1 MVDEKDRVLKTLLDE
16 DKKQGNFFSLHYT
29 LEKAHP
35 DLDRDDI
42 LRILERF
49 ESQRLINLSAKR
61 IKGTPFVRV
70 NAAAYTFFN
79 NREQRQ
85 AAEEAAKAEAD
96 ALALAEIEDWEDRSW
111 NYKMLSIGFIA
122 GLISGIAL
130 MWLKGKFFA

>member
-79 NREQRQ
+79 NGEQRQ

>member
-49 ESQRLINLSAKR
+49 EAQRLINLSAKR

>member
-130 MWLKGKFFA
+130 MWIKGKFFA

>member
-1 MVDEKDRVLKTLLDE
+1 MDEKDRVLKTLLDE

-29 LEKAHP
+29 LDKAHP

-49 ESQRLINLSAKR
+49 EAKRLISLSAKR

-70 NAAAYTFFN
+70 NSAAYSYYN

-85 AAEEAAKAEAD
+85 AAEDAAKAEAESQ
-96 ALALAEIEDWEDRSW
+96 AMAEIEDWEERSW
-111 NYKMLSIGFIA
+111 NYKMISVGFVG
-122 GLISGIAL
+122 GLITGIGI
-130 MWLKGKFFA
+130 MWGMRRFFP

>member
-42 LRILERF
+42 LRILEKL
-49 ESQRLINLSAKR
+49 EAKRLISLSAKR

-70 NAAAYTFFN
+70 NAAAYTFFDS
-79 NREQRQ
+79 REQRQ

-96 ALALAEIEDWEDRSW
+96 ALALAEIEDWEERSW
-111 NYKMLSIGFIA
+111 NYKMLSVGFIA
-122 GLISGIAL
+122 GLISGMTI
-130 MWLKGKFFA
+130 MWGVRKLIP

>member
-1 MVDEKDRVLKTLLDE
+1 MDEKDRVLKTLLDE

>member
-42 LRILERF
+42 LRILEKF

>member
-85 AAEEAAKAEAD
+85 AAEEAAIAEAD